1 MFIIRLNTTR
11 EYLHRKGG
19 RNTYTALPK
28 DASIFN
34 TWAGAVETAKLLGDD
49 HTVVE
54 IDERYEAVYLAAGR
68 NVCDCDSGEDSW
80 WENDARGIPLCKVC
94 DSCRETKLKG
104 YRIDVLM
111 DPFYWADEPIEE
123 IE

>member
-1 MFIIRLNTTR
+1 MYIIRNDRTR

-19 RNTYTALPK
+19 ANTYIALAK
-28 DASIFN
+28 NASLFN
-34 TWAGAVETAKLLGDD
+34 TWVGAVETAKALGDN

-54 IDERYEAVYLAAGR
+54 IDERYEAVYLTAGR
-68 NVCDCDSGEDSW
+68 NTCDCGSGEDSW

-94 DSCRETKLKG
+94 SECRKDKLKR

-111 DPFYWADEPIEE
+111 DPFYWVDEQIEE
-123 IE
+123 DY